1 MSQDSS
7 ASGGERMHR
16 TPGGMEASQNHGMLW
31 DDPPGPTPCHSQGQL
46 PKPSLPK
53 SQVLSQVLRVWS
65 KKEQIPVVSSSSI
78 PFLAPKFSSDSP
90 G

>member
-1 MSQDSS
+1 MSQDSA
-7 ASGGERMHR
+7 ASGGEGMHR

-31 DDPPGPTPCHSQGQL
+31 DGPPGLPPCHGQGQL

-53 SQVLSQVLRVWS
+53 SQVLSRVLRVWP
-65 KKEQIPVVSSSSI
+65 KKEQILVVPSSSI